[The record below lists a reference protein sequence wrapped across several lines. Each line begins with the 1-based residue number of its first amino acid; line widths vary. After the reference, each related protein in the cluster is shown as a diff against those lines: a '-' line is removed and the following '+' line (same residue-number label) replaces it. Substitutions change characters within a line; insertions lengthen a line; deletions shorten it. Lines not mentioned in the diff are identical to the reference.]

1 MNKLEDIINQNDID
15 IFDEEELEYIE
26 ELYDDLEMQMKEL
39 NKKQEETEK
48 DIIVVDDFQ
57 YLMAN
62 EFMRRCDEK
71 GYDKFTEMAKNVW
84 SLVKY
89 VETLPAHKR
98 VYFLSHIDQDERG
111 NEKCIRAIRKR

>member
-48 DIIVVDDFQ
+48 DIITFIALTILVFVVK
-57 YLMAN
+57 N
-62 EFMRRCDEK
+62 EFMTLSK
-71 GYDKFTEMAKNVW
+71 GEQLKMNSQMFNK
-84 SLVKY
+84 
-89 VETLPAHKR
+89 
-98 VYFLSHIDQDERG
+98 
-111 NEKCIRAIRKR
+111 